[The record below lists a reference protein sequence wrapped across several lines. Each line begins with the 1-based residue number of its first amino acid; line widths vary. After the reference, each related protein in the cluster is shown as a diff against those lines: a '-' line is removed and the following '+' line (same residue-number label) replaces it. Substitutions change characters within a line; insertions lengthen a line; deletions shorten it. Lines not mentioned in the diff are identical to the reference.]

1 MAFSPPYRFEVGSHA
16 SCGPAFFVRAAAIAM
31 LQGVVPLPRLM
42 RGLLLVNLGTPDAPT
57 SSAVRRYLREF
68 LGDPR
73 VIDINPVGRA
83 LLLNLIILPFRS
95 GKSAKLYQNIW
106 TEEGSPLLTHSKELT
121 EKVRGKLGD
130 DWQVELAMRYG
141 SPNIPDALDRLQAN
155 GCEEIVVLA
164 LYPQAASSSTG
175 STVEKVYSDAKERW
189 IVPYFHVVP
198 AFYDEPEFIE
208 AFADNGRPLLAAKNP
223 DHVVFSFHGLPERQI
238 RKSDPGGS
246 TCLAS
251 ESCCAAITSKN
262 AGCYRAQSYAT
273 ARAIAASLELEE
285 SDWTVCFQSRLG
297 RTPWIKPY
305 FDEVL
310 PKLVEAGAKN
320 VLVYSPAFVADC
332 LETLEEISIRAKE
345 QWDECGG
352 EELTLVPSLNSS
364 ERWVDLVV
372 DLAKRNATIRAA

>member
-1 MAFSPPYRFEVGSHA
+1 
-16 SCGPAFFVRAAAIAM
+16 
-31 LQGVVPLPRLM
+31 M

-57 SSAVRRYLREF
+57 TSAVRRYLREF
-68 LGDPR
+68 LSDPR

-95 GKSAKLYQNIW
+95 GQSAKLYQNIW
-106 TEEGSPLLTHSKELT
+106 TEEGSPLLVYSEELQA
-121 EKVRGKLGD
+121 KVAAKMGD
-130 DWQVELAMRYG
+130 DWHVELAMRYG
-141 SPNIPDALDRLQAN
+141 KPSIPDALDRLQAA

-175 STVEKVYSDAKERW
+175 STIEKVYDEAKERW
-189 IVPYFHVVP
+189 IVPYFQVVP

-208 AFADNGRPLLAAKNP
+208 AFADHGRPLLESKKP
-223 DHVVFSFHGLPERQI
+223 DHVVFSFHGLPERHM
-238 RKSDPGGS
+238 RKSDPTGN

-251 ESCCAAITSKN
+251 ESCCASITSKN
-262 AGCYRAQSYAT
+262 AGCYRAQCFAT
-273 ARAIAASLELEE
+273 ARAIATSLGLSEE
-285 SDWTVCFQSRLG
+285 KWTVCFQSRLG

-310 PKLVEAGAKN
+310 PELAKAGAKN

-332 LETLEEISIRAKE
+332 LETLEEIGMRAKE

-352 EELTLVPSLNSS
+352 EELTLVPSLNASD
-364 ERWVDLVV
+364 RWVDLVV
-372 DLAKRNATIRAA
+372 DMAHRNARQTTTS